1 MDLTSPHAFW
11 LLRNGIGEVSP
22 PMSRDRRC
30 DVALIGAGITGALVA
45 NALTAA
51 GLSVIAID
59 RRHPAHGSTSAST
72 ALLQYELDSSLTD
85 LIEKVGRERAV
96 DAYRATLD
104 GVRAIGRIAGELDE
118 DVGFARR
125 PTLYYASRARDAAA
139 LRRDFRDRRA
149 AGLPSEILNT
159 RDIGKLVDFRAP
171 AALWTNTSAEVDPW
185 RLTRALF
192 GRCGRRDFQVY
203 GRTEATRIVS
213 NKSDVEVHTNRGRI
227 RARNV
232 VITAGYESERFLS
245 KRVARLHSTYA
256 IVTEPVQAF
265 DGWAKRCLIWESSR
279 PYLYLRTTSDN
290 RIMAGGEDDAFRD
303 PEHRDSRVPAK
314 AKTLLAKVRRRFPR
328 IEMDIAYAWA
338 GTFGETEDGLPFL
351 GARPGAEQRVLYALA
366 YGANGMPFGA
376 VAGEVL
382 TAAILGKRHR
392 YENTFS
398 FDR

>member
-1 MDLTSPHAFW
+1 
-11 LLRNGIGEVSP
+11 
-22 PMSRDRRC
+22 MSRDRRC

-159 RDIGKLVDFRAP
+159 RDIGKL
-171 AALWTNTSAEVDPW
+171 L
-185 RLTRALF
+185 
-192 GRCGRRDFQVY
+192 
-203 GRTEATRIVS
+203 
-213 NKSDVEVHTNRGRI
+213 
-227 RARNV
+227 
-232 VITAGYESERFLS
+232 
-245 KRVARLHSTYA
+245 
-256 IVTEPVQAF
+256 
-265 DGWAKRCLIWESSR
+265 
-279 PYLYLRTTSDN
+279 
-290 RIMAGGEDDAFRD
+290 
-303 PEHRDSRVPAK
+303 DSRVPAK

-382 TAAILGKRHR
+382 TAAILRKRHR
-392 YENTFS
+392 YTNTFS